1 MSYTHAGKGLKE
13 AISFP
18 YICSNI
24 ANASLMKLLPD
35 YFLLPLALG
44 ILLTSCGHQKL
55 KQEIE
60 LQQAKM
66 EVAAA
71 KLEIEALRKEKPGL
85 IHSVFVWLKADMP
98 AELRAS
104 FVEDTKA
111 LGKIESVS
119 DIFVGPHAET
129 GERSIVDHSY
139 DIAIIVQYKDLGGHD
154 AYQIDPIHQ
163 DYLAKYRAYFEKL
176 QIYDNLVN

>member
-1 MSYTHAGKGLKE
+1 
-13 AISFP
+13 
-18 YICSNI
+18 
-24 ANASLMKLLPD
+24 MKLFPD
-35 YFLLPLALG
+35 YILLSLVLG
-44 ILLTSCGHQKL
+44 VFLTSCGHQKL
-55 KQEIE
+55 KQEVE
-60 LQQAKM
+60 FEQ
-66 EVAAA
+66 A
-71 KLEIEALRKEKPGL
+71 KLELANAQQELETLKAAQPGL

-129 GERSIVDHSY
+129 GERPIVDHSY
-139 DIAIIVQYKDLGGHD
+139 DIAIIVQYKDLAGHD